1 MGENDKP
8 RKCQSS
14 KFKCQKKPE
23 AQMANDKTYDLE
35 ERTAQFGES
44 IIDFVKTLPKN
55 VINNQLISHIV
66 RSCTSIGTN
75 YTRPVR

>member
-1 MGENDKP
+1 MGENDKL

-44 IIDFVKTLPKN
+44 IIDFVKTLPKM
-55 VINNQLISHIV
+55 S
-66 RSCTSIGTN
+66 
-75 YTRPVR
+75 